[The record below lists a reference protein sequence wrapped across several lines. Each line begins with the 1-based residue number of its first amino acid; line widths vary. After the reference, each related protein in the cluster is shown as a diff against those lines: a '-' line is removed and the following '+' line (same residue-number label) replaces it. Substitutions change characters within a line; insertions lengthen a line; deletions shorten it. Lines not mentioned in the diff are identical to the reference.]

1 MAQIAQEDTG
11 KEPPTVQGRESP
23 QSHGSSENIW
33 VAVNDSSLLRHR
45 GTSGFVLYHNMG

>member
-23 QSHGSSENIW
+23 QSRGSSENIW
-33 VAVNDSSLLRHR
+33 VGLRYA
-45 GTSGFVLYHNMG
+45 GAGNSAEWYHCL